1 QRRRGSPGGHR
12 VARRHQR
19 RCPRARPSLRAPGE
33 RRPQPRHTADDRR
46 GHPTSPTPFGARRPA
61 WVKADARHRAR
72 DRRVRPKPVTI
83 GAVSLPDPVK
93 VKNTLT
99 YQITLR
105 NQGAVDAAGVV
116 LQTAF
121 SDTITPVS
129 ADPRCAVTATT
140 ARCTVGQ
147 LPAGASA
154 TLSTPI
160 RNYDDVFMPPPA
172 RVDDRVWRAAR

>member
-1 QRRRGSPGGHR
+1 M
-12 VARRHQR
+12 
-19 RCPRARPSLRAPGE
+19 
-33 RRPQPRHTADDRR
+33 
-46 GHPTSPTPFGARRPA
+46 
-61 WVKADARHRAR
+61 
-72 DRRVRPKPVTI
+72 
-83 GAVSLPDPVK
+83 SLPCPVK

-121 SDTITPVS
+121 SDRITPVS

-154 TLSTPI
+154 TLSVAVKPGRKGVLTGSTTATATGLTPVGPI
-160 RNYDDVFMPPPA
+160 TTTTQVQ
-172 RVDDRVWRAAR
+172 